1 MPNKRPQAKEEQL
14 GPTLDS
20 LTHRHAFGA
29 SLYGDRREVEA
40 AIAEFRRRQAATG
53 PLLPLEDYARRREAA
68 ITRRMRAKELRF
80 LCSLHARG
88 RHGEEEF
95 CRSSAVSL
103 PGQTQTD
110 APTPAADKPNQRLKQ
125 KGENDEKRA
134 AGRG

>member
-1 MPNKRPQAKEEQL
+1 MPNKRAQDKEEQL

-40 AIAEFRRRQAATG
+40 AIAELRRRQAATG
-53 PLLPLEDYARRREAA
+53 PLLPLEDYALRREAA

-80 LCSLHARG
+80 LYRLHARG
-88 RHGEEEF
+88 RHGQEEV
-95 CRSSAVSL
+95 CRSAVSL

>member
-1 MPNKRPQAKEEQL
+1 V
-14 GPTLDS
+14 D
-20 LTHRHAFGA
+20 
-29 SLYGDRREVEA
+29 A
-40 AIAEFRRRQAATG
+40 AIVELNRRQHAGGRTS
-53 PLLPLEDYARRREAA
+53 LEDYALRREAA

-80 LCSLHARG
+80 LYRLHARG
-88 RHGEEEF
+88 RHGQEEV

-110 APTPAADKPNQRLKQ
+110 APTPAAHKPNQRLKQ